1 MRNILLSTIHCF
13 ISTKRIFSK
22 LLQHFLFNL
31 PIFILLPAPYPK
43 LAAGC
48 VVCILYLQHSDPD
61 EEKLW
66 DLETLETEIM

>member
-43 LAAGC
+43 LADGC
-48 VVCILYLQHSDPD
+48 VVCVCNIQILMKR
-61 EEKLW
+61 KL
-66 DLETLETEIM
+66 LI